1 MKVYILVQAA
11 AGAAGSVVDHIGR
24 LKGIGSVEPVIG
36 PWDVIIE
43 AEGHATL
50 GSMSTSLL
58 DEVEKIEG
66 VTRTLTCVAGNL

>member
-11 AGAAGSVVDHIGR
+11 AGTSARVVNDIEA

-50 GSMSTSLL
+50 DAMSTGLL
-58 DEVEKIEG
+58 DEVEKIDG